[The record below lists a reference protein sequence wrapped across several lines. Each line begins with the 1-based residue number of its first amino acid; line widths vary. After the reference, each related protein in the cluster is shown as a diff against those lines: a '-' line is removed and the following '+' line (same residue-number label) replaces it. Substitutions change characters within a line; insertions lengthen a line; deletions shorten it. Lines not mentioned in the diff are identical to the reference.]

1 MSYVRWR
8 IHRAEL
14 KAMSITFRRYRPKKD
29 FSRVSTFLIDTYRPG
44 KFPNWLQPRW
54 EYMIYHCIISDG
66 MTEKDLENIGMW
78 EESEDVVGV
87 AHFED
92 RYGEVYFQVHSQ
104 HTYLKEEMLEYAEN
118 TLFGK
123 SEDGKKSLTVFIN
136 DFDAEFEKIAE
147 RKRYTKDV
155 QSPQYTSQ
163 YLITDPFP
171 DITVPEGFSLK
182 SLKEDNNLEKIHRV
196 LWRGF
201 DHPGEPPEGGI
212 ESRKDVQSAPN
223 FKKELTIVAE
233 APNGNFVSYCGIW
246 YEPVNKISYV
256 EPVATDPDYR
266 LRGLGKV
273 VVLEAIRRTK
283 ELGST
288 VAYVG
293 SGQKFYESIGFK
305 KIFAYYLWRKDI

>member
-1 MSYVRWR
+1 
-8 IHRAEL
+8 
-14 KAMSITFRRYRPKKD
+14 YRPKKD
-29 FSRVSTFLIDTYRPG
+29 FSKVSKFLIDTYRPG
-44 KFPNWLQPRW
+44 KVPNWLQPRW
-54 EYMIYHCIISDG
+54 EYMIYHCVPTHN
-66 MTEKDLENIGMW
+66 MTENDLEKIGIW
-78 EESEDVVGV
+78 KDSGKVVGV

-92 RYGEVYFQVHSQ
+92 RYGEVYFQVHP
-104 HTYLKEEMLEYAEN
+104 HFTYLKEEMLEYAEN

-123 SEDGKKSLTVFIN
+123 SEDGKKSLTLFIN
-136 DFDAEFEKIAE
+136 DFDAEFETIA
-147 RKRYTKDV
+147 KRRGYAKDV

-163 YLITDPFP
+163 YLITDPVP
-171 DITVPEGFSLK
+171 EITVLQGFSLK
-182 SLKEDNNLEKIHRV
+182 SLKEDNDLEKIHRV

-201 DHPGEPPEGGI
+201 NHPGEPPEEEM
-212 ESRKDVQSAPN
+212 ESHKDVQSAPN

-233 APNGNFVSYCGIW
+233 APNGNFVSYCGMW

-256 EPVATDPDYR
+256 EPVATDPDY
-266 LRGLGKV
+266 LLMGLGKV

-305 KIFAYYLWRKDI
+305 KIFACYPWTKNI